1 MTHPLTQTMPS
12 LYGDVI
18 STFMGVAKAT
28 DPKATDADVVV
39 SGVPFDLAC
48 SGRAGTRMGPN
59 AIRQSTANLIW
70 EGKRWP
76 WDFALEDRLKV
87 CDAGNV
93 DYAYGEPE
101 SLVDNL
107 ENHAQRWL
115 SAGKKMLT
123 LGGDHYISLPLLRA
137 HARVHG
143 PLALIHF
150 DAHTDT
156 YEQGTRFDHGTIFH
170 HALKE
175 GLVVPEHSLQIGI
188 RTSYDRHN
196 HPYEVLDADW
206 VNDHGAAAVLERIRA
221 KVGHH
226 HAYVSLD
233 IDGLDPAYA
242 PGTGTPVCGG
252 MSTDL
257 MLKVIR
263 GMVGMELVGMDVVEV
278 NPAYDHGDIT
288 SLAAATLGL
297 EFLYTL
303 AASKGV

>member
-1 MTHPLTQTMPS
+1 MPS
-12 LYGDVI
+12 LFGDVI
-18 STFMGVAKAT
+18 TSFMNVPRAL
-28 DPKATDADVVV
+28 DPKASDAEVVV

-59 AIRQSTANLIW
+59 AIRQATANLIW

-76 WDFALEDRLKV
+76 WNFALEERLKV
-87 CDAGNV
+87 CDAGNL

-107 ENHAQRWL
+107 EGHAGRWL
-115 SAGKKMLT
+115 AAGKKMLT

-137 HARVHG
+137 HAREHG

-188 RTSYDRHN
+188 RTSYERDN
-196 HPYEVLDADW
+196 HPFEVLDADW
-206 VNDHGAAAVLERIRA
+206 VNDHGPKAVLEKIRA
-221 KVGHH
+221 HVGHH
-226 HAYVSLD
+226 PAYVSLD
-233 IDGLDPAYA
+233 IDGLDPAFA

-252 MSTDL
+252 MTTDL

-263 GMVGMELVGMDVVEV
+263 GLVGMELIGMDVVEV

-297 EFLYTL
+297 EFLYVL
-303 AASKGV
+303 AASKTHA

>member
-1 MTHPLTQTMPS
+1 MTHPLAQTMPS

-18 STFMGVAKAT
+18 STFMGVEKAT

-48 SGRAGTRMGPN
+48 SGRSGTRMGPN
-59 AIRQSTANLIW
+59 AIRQSTAHLIW

-76 WDFALEDRLKV
+76 WNFALEERLKV

-101 SLVDNL
+101 SLIDNL
-107 ENHAQRWL
+107 ENHAHRWL

-156 YEQGTRFDHGTIFH
+156 YEHGTRFDHGTMFY

-175 GLVVPEHSLQIGI
+175 GLLVPEHSLQIGI
-188 RTSYDRHN
+188 RTSYDRDN

-206 VNDHGAAAVLERIRA
+206 VNDHGPAAVLERIRA

-226 HAYVSLD
+226 PAYISLD

-252 MSTDL
+252 MSPDL
-257 MLKVIR
+257 MLKVMR
-263 GMVGMELVGMDVVEV
+263 GMVGMELVGMDLVEV

-303 AASKGV
+303 AASKRA